1 MMGMSKKLDDIDRLM
16 IALLRENARTPLV
29 TLAKRVGLSRS
40 AAQER
45 LSRLESS
52 GVIARYTIQFGER
65 EASTATAWIMIR
77 FVSGYRCS
85 QVVPQILQNAE
96 VRLCHS
102 LAGPIDLLVFAEYDS
117 RLDLM
122 TFRERLAAIEGVA
135 EVQTAPMLASHYG

>member
-1 MMGMSKKLDDIDRLM
+1 MVGMGKKLDDIDRRM
-16 IALLRENARTPLV
+16 IALLRDNARMPMV
-29 TLAKRVGLSRS
+29 TLAKMIGLSRS

-45 LSRLESS
+45 LGRLESS

-65 EASTATAWIMIR
+65 ESSTETAWIMIR

-85 QVVPQILQNAE
+85 QVVPKILQNAE

-102 LAGPIDLLVFAEYDS
+102 LAGPIDLLIYAEYDN